1 MGLIFGILR
10 YFSVTL
16 HLSPTT
22 RIVNEN
28 PAKYMLYPSCRVWLF
43 LETTQY
49 YQFHFIVNNWIV
61 VTFESVHEVMLCDHS
76 NEMSFL
82 QLSQDAT
89 LSASQH
95 FYLMKFG
102 NFVRV

>member
-1 MGLIFGILR
+1 MKTLPNICCTHSVEYGI
-10 YFSVTL
+10 
-16 HLSPTT
+16 
-22 RIVNEN
+22 
-28 PAKYMLYPSCRVWLF
+28 F

-61 VTFESVHEVMLCDHS
+61 VTFESVHEIMLCDHS

-82 QLSQDAT
+82 LLLQDAT

-95 FYLMKFG
+95 FDKMKFG
-102 NFVRV
+102 NFVRFRLFSLLGVMKGLR